1 MKITKDRF
9 NISAD
14 ELEHR
19 MQKQILEHD
28 APLKSV
34 TDVISDA
41 ISRVLSTLGVDVSQ
55 SDELIKQQ
63 QETLGIVISE
73 HHLEEMGE
81 LSGFYIQVGNV
92 PHAIVG
98 DPFLASDGF
107 SYLKIFWVQ
116 KNKMETFGGIRILK

>member
-1 MKITKDRF
+1 MKDMH
-9 NISAD
+9 NVSAD
-14 ELEHR
+14 ELHHR
-19 MQKQILEHD
+19 EELQEKHHD
-28 APLKSV
+28 APLRSV

-73 HHLEEMGE
+73 HRLEEMGE
-81 LSGFYIQVGNV
+81 LSGFYIQVGDV

-98 DPFLASDGF
+98 DPFLASDGLA
-107 SYLKIFWVQ
+107 YLKIFWVQ
-116 KNKMETFGGIRILK
+116 KNKMETYGGIKIR